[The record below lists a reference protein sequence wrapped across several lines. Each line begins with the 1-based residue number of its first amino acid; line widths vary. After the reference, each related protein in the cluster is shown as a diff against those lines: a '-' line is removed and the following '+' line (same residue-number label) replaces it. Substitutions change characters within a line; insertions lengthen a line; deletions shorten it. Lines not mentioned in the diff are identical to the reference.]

1 MLDFDDETTL
11 PRGLKAEDIDHL
23 ASKYMLRGAARMT
36 GAEIRA
42 LGEHKGTAN
51 AQIGEGF
58 YLAPSTFAKECVYK
72 IKALSPLRLHG
83 AKVFRNVGREFS
95 IPTVETSPTVAQ
107 LARGNSV
114 ANPGD
119 IAIEANET
127 SPTFNRPII
136 NNISPATGVK
146 LYPKPRTVQV
156 KVSRELLEDTT
167 QDNGPHLER
176 LLADMA
182 AQEFADIETSETMTG
197 TATADTETNFRNIG
211 IVTQLTQAGRINTA
225 FGITAGSVTGLELGQ
240 VIEQLSSGRFARA
253 IWVMR
258 PQFLGTFDA
267 AAYAGLLA
275 TQRPGRDNLAPCLHL
290 AGRPLVLEPR
300 VNVNS
305 FATGVQGILLDPSA
319 FIFAES
325 GPPVMWRR
333 LEELKAETNEVVF
346 QAIRR
351 YDFILADLNAGYAIR
366 A

>member
-1 MLDFDDETTL
+1 MLDFDDENPL

-23 ASKYMLRGAARMT
+23 ASKYMLRGAARMSD
-36 GAEIRA
+36 AEMRA

-72 IKALSPLRLHG
+72 IKALSPLRQHG
-83 AKVFRNVGREFS
+83 AKVFRNVGREFT
-95 IPTVETSPTVAQ
+95 IPTVETSLTVAQ

-119 IAIEANET
+119 IAIEASET

-136 NNISPATGVK
+136 TNVSPSAGVK

-156 KVSRELLEDTT
+156 KVSQELLEDTT

-182 AQEFADIETSETMTG
+182 AQEFAEIECSETMTG
-197 TATADTETNFRNIG
+197 TANADTETNFRNIG
-211 IVTQLTQAGRINTA
+211 ITTQLNQAGRVNTA
-225 FGITAGSVTGLELGQ
+225 FGTAANSVTALEIGQ
-240 VIEQLSSGRFARA
+240 VIEQFTSGRFARA
-253 IWVMR
+253 IWIMR
-258 PQFLGTFDA
+258 PQFLGTLDA

-275 TQRPGRDNLAPCLHL
+275 TARPGRDNLAPCLHL

-300 VNVNS
+300 VNTAS
-305 FATGVQGILLDPSA
+305 FATGIQGLLVDPSA

-333 LEELKAETNEVVF
+333 LDELKAATGEVVF